1 MQSRLL
7 PVGIQRGSRGDHGR
21 ERKPSMNR
29 ALELAEIARCMIE
42 LYGENAAGL
51 MERHARQRR
60 SEGQLDD
67 ADFWTDVARV
77 IRKLQSPD

>member
-1 MQSRLL
+1 
-7 PVGIQRGSRGDHGR
+7 
-21 ERKPSMNR
+21 MNR

-51 MERHARQRR
+51 MERHARQHR

-67 ADFWTDVARV
+67 ADFWTDVARM
-77 IRKLQSPD
+77 IRKLQRPD